1 MNLLRVLLC
10 SVLGLHPSDV
20 PPKFKI
26 PVKIGKCGNGRRN
39 GVFLHISIK
48 TASNCRRFGVRQRP
62 PCGVEFVCIPCEANN
77 SKSVDGNIVRVRPPP
92 PAPHLKGSQSL
103 EMAGF
108 AGFFLCFARLY
119 TALLHHQICVTITKI
134 LKASFLLIVL
144 LDISIVAMARASIRS
159 ILLGFTKA

>member
-1 MNLLRVLLC
+1 MNEVALVNSRFPLDFEQIIGYTK
-10 SVLGLHPSDV
+10 SV
-20 PPKFKI
+20 I
-26 PVKIGKCGNGRRN
+26 PHA
-39 GVFLHISIK
+39 GV
-48 TASNCRRFGVRQRP
+48 
-62 PCGVEFVCIPCEANN
+62 VELADARD
-77 SKSVDGNIVRVRPPP
+77 SKSRVRKDVRVRPPP